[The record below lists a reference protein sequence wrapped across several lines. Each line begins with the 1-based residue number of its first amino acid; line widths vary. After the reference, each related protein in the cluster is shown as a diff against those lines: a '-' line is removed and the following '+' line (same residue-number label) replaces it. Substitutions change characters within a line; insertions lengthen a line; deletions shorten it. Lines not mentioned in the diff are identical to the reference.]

1 MFVQGPDKHTRSS
14 FNRDSLPSQKRDQ
27 EPCHVGEREKTP
39 LREGWLL
46 LTSRCVETLLKLHDE
61 TAP

>member
-1 MFVQGPDKHTRSS
+1 MFVQRSDKHTRRSS
-14 FNRDSLPSQKRDQ
+14 IVIHYLLKRGIKSLSA
-27 EPCHVGEREKTP
+27 GEREKTP

-46 LTSRCVETLLKLHDE
+46 LTPRCVEALLKLHDE